1 MRIIG
6 GTLKGR
12 SINPPANFEAR
23 PTTDFAKEGL
33 FNILDNEFD
42 LSTLSMLELFGGTGS
57 ISAEFIS
64 RGGAESVCVE
74 MNRTNAAFIKKSM
87 SSLGISNVK
96 IVHCNVFDFVEICNK
111 AFDIIFADPPY
122 KLQGLDTIPDRILSK
137 TFTED
142 GCERPI
148 LKKGGYLILEHP
160 SGYNFKGHKN
170 FVKEKKYGNVHFSF
184 FTIL

>member
-6 GTLKGR
+6 GTLRGR
-12 SINPPANFEAR
+12 AITPPANFEAR

-33 FNILDNEFD
+33 FNILGNEYD
-42 LSTLSMLELFGGTGS
+42 LSSLSMLDLFAGTGS

-74 MNRTNAAFIKKSM
+74 MNRTNALFIKKSL
-87 SSLGISNVK
+87 SSLGIKTVK
-96 IVHCNVFDFVEICNK
+96 TVHCNVFDFLEICSSG
-111 AFDIIFADPPY
+111 FDLIFADPPY
-122 KLQGLDTIPDRILSK
+122 KLPGLDTIPDRVLSK
-137 TFTED
+137 TYNENGVDYT
-142 GCERPI
+142 I

-160 SGYNFKGHKN
+160 AEYSFYGHKN